1 MAGRRRRITTWMER
15 ATLGAIMGVVAFVV
29 ERRLRKA
36 IRRRGEAPPEAPRTP
51 PTADAELSTAPEN
64 VDH

>member
-36 IRRRGEAPPEAPRTP
+36 IRRRGEASPPRT
-51 PTADAELSTAPEN
+51 PTADAELSAAPEN